1 MASRV
6 SARRRRGGSPHPES
20 SPPSDLLAYRCR
32 TLVRRGEYRKAAHA
46 LRQLAQR
53 DGSAAAWVRLGV
65 ILARCGKH
73 DASLEALK
81 QGRYIH
87 RRAGQRRRA
96 DVVARLTEQ
105 LRQGHDLRA
114 A

>member
-1 MASRV
+1 M
-6 SARRRRGGSPHPES
+6 
-20 SPPSDLLAYRCR
+20 
-32 TLVRRGEYRKAAHA
+32 
-46 LRQLAQR
+46 RQLAHR

-81 QGRYIH
+81 QGRYLH

-96 DVVARLTEQ
+96 DVVARVAEQ
-105 LRQGHDLRA
+105 IRQGHDLRA